1 MIGKGKLVDELR
13 SLLGAGPKAPRER
26 QPSAEEWCLELKFGR
41 LEFSFFFFFHKTVYS
56 NLRINLLLKLN

>member
-26 QPSAEEWCLELKFGR
+26 QPSAEDGCLELKFGR
-41 LEFSFFFFFHKTVYS
+41 LLFLFFFFFIKQFTQ
-56 NLRINLLLKLN
+56 I